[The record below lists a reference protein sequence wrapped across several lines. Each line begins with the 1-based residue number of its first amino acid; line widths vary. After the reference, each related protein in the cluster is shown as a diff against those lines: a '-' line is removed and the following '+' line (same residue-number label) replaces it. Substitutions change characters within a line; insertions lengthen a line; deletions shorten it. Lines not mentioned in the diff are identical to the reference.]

1 MNTRDISIYLSMMF
15 IFLIIFII
23 DFRYEKIFYSI
34 KSFTND
40 IIYVFYLPSI
50 GLKEGIIDL
59 TEINS
64 NFNDISKLEA
74 KNRELATQN
83 ERLKIALN
91 YYKERYERL
100 SSYRSLSSSIIRVIP
115 ATVLTKNIFQ
125 TTREFVIDKGKDY
138 AMRTDLPVLDYKTH
152 ALIGKTVR
160 ITNMTSTV
168 KLIVDSRFKMRVTVV
183 SKDGS
188 EAEGL
193 LNGSGGDKITIDYI
207 EKNKEIKKG
216 DKVYVSKESELSS
229 ILSGVNESILVGKV
243 QEVKNSEQFQY
254 YQQLIVL
261 PAVNFK
267 DVEDVLVLESSKK
280 MEK

>member
-1 MNTRDISIYLSMMF
+1 MMF
-15 IFLIIFII
+15 VFLIIFII

-50 GLKEGIIDL
+50 GLREGIIDL

-64 NFNDISKLEA
+64 NLNDISKLEA
-74 KNRELATQN
+74 KNRELTTQN

-100 SSYRSLSSSIIRVIP
+100 SSYRSLSSSTIRVIP

-125 TTREFVIDKGKDY
+125 TTREFVIDKGKNY

-183 SKDGS
+183 TEDGS
-188 EAEGL
+188 EVEGL
-193 LNGSGGDKITIDYI
+193 LNGSGGDEITIDYI

-216 DKVYVSKESELSS
+216 NKVYVSKESELSS
-229 ILSGVNESILVGKV
+229 ILSGVNENILVGKV
-243 QEVKNSEQFQY
+243 KEVRNSEQFQY

-261 PAVNFK
+261 PVVNFK